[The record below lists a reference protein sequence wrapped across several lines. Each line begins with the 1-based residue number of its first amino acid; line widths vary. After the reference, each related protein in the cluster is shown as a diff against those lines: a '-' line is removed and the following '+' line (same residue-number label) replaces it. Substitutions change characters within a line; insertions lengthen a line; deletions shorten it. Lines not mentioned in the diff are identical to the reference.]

1 LQNSAKP
8 FLAPRTRWKISH
20 RNQAHRILSSRS
32 LWGLFNNMIN
42 YYFSRKEEAILAYGI
57 DRAARVR
64 EALRARPA
72 AKTFRKNP
80 NQFRFDAHGLTLLA
94 VGRSR

>member
-1 LQNSAKP
+1 
-8 FLAPRTRWKISH
+8 
-20 RNQAHRILSSRS
+20 
-32 LWGLFNNMIN
+32 MIN
-42 YYFSRKEEAILAYGI
+42 NYFSHKEEAILAYGI
-57 DRAARVR
+57 DRAARAR

-80 NQFRFDAHGLTLLA
+80 NRFRFDAHGLTLLA